1 MRRSFAIS
9 LFLLLALFLVP
20 WLQAP
25 KEGGEEPGEGDTSLL
40 PPAGDDQRQEGEGLD
55 AETTLRIKRGD
66 TVVTMSMDTYLQ
78 GVLRAEM
85 PASFQQEALKA
96 QAVAAR
102 TYVLY
107 KMRNGPVANHP
118 EADACD
124 DITCCQAFRSEEEAA
139 ADWGAMTL
147 QYEAKIR
154 SAVADTDGQAVL
166 YEGEPVL
173 AVFHSS
179 SAGATRNAEEVWSSS
194 VPYLK
199 SVSSPEGEEQVPNYY
214 SQVGFTP
221 EEFQELFLT
230 RYPNASL
237 GGEPS
242 NWFTNIQQ
250 QETGTVISLQ
260 VGGVSLSGDEMRSL
274 LGLRSAAFTISFG
287 DGEILFSTTGYG
299 HGVGMSQYGANV
311 MAEEGKDYREILT
324 WYYTGT
330 NVEPY
335 QMPNGTEGTA

>member
-1 MRRSFAIS
+1 MRRSFS
-9 LFLLLALFLVP
+9 LSLVLLVLLFVVP
-20 WLQAP
+20 WIGAP
-25 KEGGEEPGEGDTSLL
+25 GAAGEEEKGERDDSILT
-40 PPAGDDQRQEGEGLD
+40 PAQEGEEGRD
-55 AETTLRIKRGD
+55 AALTLRIKRGD
-66 TVVTMSMDTYLQ
+66 QVETMSMEEYLR

-107 KMRNGPVANHP
+107 KIVNGPVANHP

-124 DITCCQAFRSEEEAA
+124 DITCCQAFKSEEDAA
-139 ADWGAMTL
+139 EDWGAMTL
-147 QYEAKIR
+147 QYEGKIR
-154 SAVADTDGQAVL
+154 SAVSDTDGQAVL

-179 SAGATRNAEEVWSSS
+179 SAGATRNAEEVWSAS

-199 SVSSPEGEEQVPNYY
+199 SVTSPEGEEQVPNYY
-214 SQVGFTP
+214 SQAGFTP
-221 EEFQELFLT
+221 DEFRQLFLT
-230 RYPNASL
+230 RYPEAGL
-237 GGEPS
+237 DGEPS

-250 QETGTVISLQ
+250 QETGTVTSLQ
-260 VGGVSLSGDEMRSL
+260 VGGVSLSGDDLRSL
-274 LGLRSAAFTISFG
+274 LGLRSAAFTISFA
-287 DGEILFSTTGYG
+287 DGQIVFSTTGYG

-311 MAEEGKDYREILT
+311 MAEEGKGYQEILT

-330 NVEPY
+330 TVEPY
-335 QMPNGTEGTA
+335 QLPVDSGS

>member
-9 LFLLLALFLVP
+9 LALLAILFLVP
-20 WLQAP
+20 WLRAP
-25 KEGGEEPGEGDTSLL
+25 AAPEEGEDGTGTALL
-40 PPAGDDQRQEGEGLD
+40 PPAGGADREEGTGAD
-55 AETTLRIKRGD
+55 AALTLRVRRGD
-66 TVVTMSMDTYLQ
+66 EVETMSMETYLQ

-107 KMRNGPVANHP
+107 KMAHGPIASHP

-124 DITCCQAFRSEEEAA
+124 DVACCQAFRSEEEAA
-139 ADWGAMTL
+139 ADWGAQTL
-147 QYEAKIR
+147 QYETRIR
-154 SAVADTDGQAVL
+154 SAVAETDGQAVL
-166 YEGEPVL
+166 YQGEPAL
-173 AVFHSS
+173 TVFHSS
-179 SAGATRNAEEVWSSS
+179 SAGATRDAQEVWSSS
-194 VPYLK
+194 VPYLQ
-199 SVSSPEGEEQVPNYY
+199 SVASPEGEEQVPDYH
-214 SQVGFTP
+214 SQTGFTP
-221 EEFQELFLT
+221 EAFRELFLA
-230 RYPNASL
+230 RYPGADL
-237 GGEPS
+237 DGEPS
-242 NWFTNIQQ
+242 NWFTNIRQ
-250 QETGTVISLQ
+250 QETGTVTSLQ
-260 VGGVSLSGDEMRSL
+260 VGGVELSGDDLRSL

-330 NVEPY
+330 TVDAYRLPKGE
-335 QMPNGTEGTA
+335 AD